1 MGARTHAARARVVAA
16 RADLLDEV
24 ARLEASGR
32 SAIDLPAKAR
42 ENPVETAALAAGSA
56 FLLLGGPRR
65 VLRALRRAVRG
76 PAAELPPSL
85 LPDEVERT
93 LRKLGSDGEK
103 VRGTLEREFA
113 RFLEERS
120 AKGREKDLSE
130 TVGGLLSSLLEPAAK
145 RAGRQLAEGLFSPEG
160 PSFGPA
166 LERARARWARERAAG
181 GPPSG
186 DQASDEASA
195 GGADRG

>member
-1 MGARTHAARARVVAA
+1 MGARTHAARAEVVAA
-16 RADLLDEV
+16 RAGLIDEV

-42 ENPVETAALAAGSA
+42 ENPIEAAALAAGSA

-76 PAAELPPSL
+76 PAPELPPSL

-93 LRKLGSDGEK
+93 LRKLGRDGDK
-103 VRGTLEREFA
+103 VRGTLERDFA
-113 RFLEERS
+113 RFLEERT

-145 RAGRQLAEGLFSPEG
+145 RAGKQLAEQLFSPEG
-160 PSFGPA
+160 SSFGPA
-166 LERARARWARERAAG
+166 LERARSRWSGERA
-181 GPPSG
+181 SE
-186 DQASDEASA
+186 DQVPDETSA

>member
-1 MGARTHAARARVVAA
+1 MGARTHAARAEVVAA
-16 RADLLDEV
+16 RAGLLDEV

-76 PAAELPPSL
+76 PAPELPLSL

-93 LRKLGSDGEK
+93 LRRLGSDGEK

-113 RFLEERS
+113 RFLEERT

-145 RAGRQLAEGLFSPEG
+145 RAGRQLAEGLFSPQG

-166 LERARARWARERAAG
+166 LERARARWSGERA
-181 GPPSG
+181 SD
-186 DQASDEASA
+186 DQVPDETSA